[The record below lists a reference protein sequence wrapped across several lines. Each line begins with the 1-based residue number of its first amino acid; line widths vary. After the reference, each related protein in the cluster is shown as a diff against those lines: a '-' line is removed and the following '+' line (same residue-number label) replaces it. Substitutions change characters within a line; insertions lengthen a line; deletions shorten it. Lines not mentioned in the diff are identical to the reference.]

1 MNLEIVDE
9 TEEGFVTVVVENYLV
24 NLGGMGFHFT
34 SHAEDTYR
42 EIADEVYEMLR
53 KKIYGHSNVNVYRTS
68 HREQP
73 QREPGQRDQSQPQ
86 PNQTQPFK
94 KAE

>member
-1 MNLEIVDE
+1 MKIANLYDCFERHLMNLEIEEE
-9 TEEGFVTVVVENYLV
+9 TEEVFVTVVVENYLV

-53 KKIYGHSNVNVYRTS
+53 KKIYGHVNVNHYRQVIRTS
-68 HREQP
+68 
-73 QREPGQRDQSQPQ
+73 GKS
-86 PNQTQPFK
+86 
-94 KAE
+94 A